1 MVTRWSRLLDGIVN
15 GTGGRPPMVATLRL
29 PLIDG
34 WEPGRVWVDW
44 NVDPETFNE
53 REVVFGG
60 YLATLIDSLGGLAFM
75 SSLEDSE
82 SFATANLNVSFFR
95 PVSQGTVRIEGVV
108 IHRGRRMGQV
118 DVTCQDGLG
127 RLIARGV
134 ITQVVIPTD
143 TE

>member
-75 SSLEDSE
+75 SSLGDSE

-118 DVTCQDGLG
+118 DVTCQDGSG